1 MVRQRLAQ
9 IERNHSQISA
19 QSGYSDAVAG
29 LSPPVTPITKKTRS
43 RGTSHPGSLKSG
55 SSETSEESPK
65 SQDTVTSIE
74 TKAMSRAHSM
84 DTGRP
89 TPSSSRHQEE
99 SSEPPYSSNND
110 SKQPPF
116 ERDETENAPKLHPT
130 KEDIEDLSKRIAE
143 VKGALGGESG
153 CPTIHQVVLGLE
165 DQAQDNKRM
174 LKTMQERIEELGGCL
189 KDVQSST
196 GLASTGNDISL
207 KKGTKD
213 DDTGESVLRAIEDVK
228 EKLLSEFPSLHDEV
242 QGLQSAQA
250 GLLEKIQD
258 KEQSNVSPTTAQD
271 LLDLKSVLNKLD
283 ELLLLQLEASQKTA
297 KELEAPEEGSQIL
310 DVSAK
315 LTPQ

>member
-19 QSGYSDAVAG
+19 QSGYSDAAAG
-29 LSPPVTPITKKTRS
+29 LSTPVTPITKKTRS
-43 RGTSHPGSLKSG
+43 PGTSHPGSLKSG
-55 SSETSEESPK
+55 SSETSEESSK
-65 SQDTVTSIE
+65 SQDTE
-74 TKAMSRAHSM
+74 TPKVMSRARSM
-84 DTGRP
+84 DTGRN
-89 TPSSSRHQEE
+89 TPSSSRYQEE
-99 SSEPPYSSNND
+99 SSKPPYPSNND
-110 SKQPPF
+110 SKQPPVKW
-116 ERDETENAPKLHPT
+116 DEKESAPKLHLT

-165 DQAQDNKRM
+165 DRAQDNKRM

-196 GLASTGNDISL
+196 GAASTGNDISL
-207 KKGTKD
+207 KKGTKN
-213 DDTGESVLRAIEDVK
+213 DDTQESILRAIENVK
-228 EKLLSEFPSLHDEV
+228 EKLLVEFPSLHDKV

-297 KELEAPEEGSQIL
+297 KELEAPEGGSQIL

-315 LTPQ
+315 LTP